1 MGKRS
6 SNKKQVE
13 KQFEY
18 DNKRF
23 EWDHDQAWINHT
35 YKKDAWAVSVHNNE
49 QIRVTENQQAMNE
62 YWDKEAMRVFDYSNQ
77 VEAYNASVKAR
88 DEQIEYNKYAQQIAT
103 ADNTRKYNERVT
115 ELDFKNEELLMGLD
129 FGKETAA
136 VQKLE
141 IASNIRNATK
151 EAGMK
156 ASELTAMLDSKKA
169 EAVFKKQDA
178 ALESISKQGAIMASG
193 QTGRSARKNLQ
204 SVLAQQ
210 GRAEHMLADMI
221 TREGA
226 NYELGM
232 EQVAN
237 NLSAMKDKAAISYTK
252 VANDVVQLGKK
263 TGFGQRQLQESL
275 KSADNQLSADNQQT
289 LLKEWSANMAA
300 DDRLAPSP
308 VLPPAKTPPLEKPKP
323 QLLEPKEPPSWE
335 KMQKIKPIKG
345 AVSYGPSPLAGFL
358 SALSDD
364 RLKYDINRVGTSK
377 KGIPVYTFKYR
388 HDGKHGPTYKGTSA
402 QDLLQMG
409 LKKAVG
415 KLEKEGFYY
424 VDYSKLDVAF
434 EKLTK

>member
-18 DNKRF
+18 ENKRF
-23 EWDHDQAWINHT
+23 EWDHDQAWINHG
-35 YKKDAWAVSVHNNE
+35 YKKDAWAISVHNNE

-169 EAVFKKQDA
+169 EAVFKNKM
-178 ALESISKQGAIMASG
+178 LHFNLYLSK
-193 QTGRSARKNLQ
+193 
-204 SVLAQQ
+204 VL
-210 GRAEHMLADMI
+210 
-221 TREGA
+221 
-226 NYELGM
+226 
-232 EQVAN
+232 
-237 NLSAMKDKAAISYTK
+237 
-252 VANDVVQLGKK
+252 
-263 TGFGQRQLQESL
+263 
-275 KSADNQLSADNQQT
+275 
-289 LLKEWSANMAA
+289 
-300 DDRLAPSP
+300 
-308 VLPPAKTPPLEKPKP
+308 
-323 QLLEPKEPPSWE
+323 
-335 KMQKIKPIKG
+335 
-345 AVSYGPSPLAGFL
+345 
-358 SALSDD
+358 
-364 RLKYDINRVGTSK
+364 
-377 KGIPVYTFKYR
+377 
-388 HDGKHGPTYKGTSA
+388 
-402 QDLLQMG
+402 
-409 LKKAVG
+409 
-415 KLEKEGFYY
+415 
-424 VDYSKLDVAF
+424 
-434 EKLTK
+434 